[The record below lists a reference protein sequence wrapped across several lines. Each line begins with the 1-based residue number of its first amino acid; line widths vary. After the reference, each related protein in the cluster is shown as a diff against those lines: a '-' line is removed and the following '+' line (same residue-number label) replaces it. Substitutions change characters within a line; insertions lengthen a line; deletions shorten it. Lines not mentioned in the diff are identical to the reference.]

1 MKRKEAETRVKTPKK
16 PGTLEPR
23 PESSLTPFDEMDRMF
38 DRMFGSSWMHPFRWH
53 GPWWREMAAPFEG
66 LTPSVDVIDR
76 DKEILV
82 RAEVPG
88 VKKDELDVSLT
99 ENRVTIHGNTRHE
112 EKTEEGNYLRRE
124 MATGSFSR
132 TVTLPAEVDG
142 SKAKASFK
150 DGILELTLPKVK
162 AAERRTIEVE

>member
-1 MKRKEAETRVKTPKK
+1 MKRKGAETRVKTTGKS
-16 PGTLEPR
+16 GTLEPR
-23 PESSLTPFDEMDRMF
+23 THGALTPFDEMDRMF

-76 DKEILV
+76 DEEVLV

-88 VKKDELDVSLT
+88 VKKDDLDVSLT
-99 ENRVTIHGNTRHE
+99 ENRLTIQGKTRHE
-112 EKTEEGNYLRRE
+112 EKTEEGDYFRRE
-124 MATGSFSR
+124 MATGSFTR

-142 SKAKASFK
+142 SKARAKFT
-150 DGILELTLPKVK
+150 DGILELTLPKIK
-162 AAERRTIEVE
+162 AAERRSIEIE